1 MNTTEYNRNLM
12 KSQFALASGMVS
24 DQAKGVPFP
33 PLQKPYDKNA
43 KRMPLPKPDGS
54 VLGVNDLD
62 ACLRKRRSRRKFT
75 DESLTL
81 PELSYLLWATQ
92 GVDETIAGGYCT
104 LRPTPSAGARHPFE
118 TYLAINRVEGIAP
131 AMYRY
136 LPLSHE
142 LLLEFEEKD
151 MDRSLTKACLGQSF
165 VGDGAVVFIWTCIPY
180 RCEWRYHVLA
190 HKVMLIDAGHLCQ
203 NLYLVCEAMG
213 CGTCAIGAYDQAAM
227 DAVVR
232 VDGHDEYVVYLAPV
246 GRLA

>member
-1 MNTTEYNRNLM
+1 MNTTEYNRDLM
-12 KSQFALASGMVS
+12 KSQFALAGGTVS
-24 DQAKGVPFP
+24 DQAKGLPFP
-33 PLQKPYDKNA
+33 ALQKPYDKNT
-43 KRMPLPKPDGS
+43 KRVTLPKPDGC
-54 VLGVNDLD
+54 VLSVNDLD

-75 DESLTL
+75 DEPLTL

-92 GVDETIAGGYCT
+92 GVDETIGEGYCT
-104 LRPTPSAGARHPFE
+104 LRPAPSAGARHPFE
-118 TYLAINRVEGIAP
+118 TYLAVNHVEGMVP
-131 AMYRY
+131 AVYRY

-142 LLLEFEEKD
+142 LLLEFEGQN
-151 MDRSLTKACLGQSF
+151 MGRNLTKACLGQSF

-227 DAVVR
+227 DTIVR
-232 VDGHDEYVVYLAPV
+232 VDGHDEYVIYLAPV